1 MEIYKKHQ
9 LIASV
14 SVALFIVYTAFILL
28 AMNQS
33 VYKRCVKDYKPI
45 TAEGVTVSEFE
56 AVLCFEQLSESFRRF
71 FHKTD
76 EFGADTLTG
85 ANIKKIAGLKGY
97 YRMAWVIAIISFVM
111 MINSFSILS
120 KRRLYKPFNYGS
132 ILAGGLTAL
141 HWLILMKA
149 KRPVLAGVR
158 AMILHENYDYFAD
171 GDLLKTMIPPEY
183 ARSMLLHYLL
193 LVFILSLLM
202 IGIRLFIL
210 YKGRPH
216 RF

>member
-9 LIASV
+9 LIASI

-33 VYKRCVKDYKPI
+33 VYKRCVKDYKPV

-76 EFGADTLTG
+76 EFGAYTLTDK
-85 ANIKKIAGLKGY
+85 NIKKIAGLKGY

-120 KRRLYKPFNYGS
+120 KRRLYKPFYYGS

>member
-56 AVLCFEQLSESFRRF
+56 AVLCFEQLSESFQRF

-76 EFGADTLTG
+76 EFGAYTLTG
-85 ANIKKIAGLKGY
+85 TNIKKIAGLKGY

-120 KRRLYKPFNYGS
+120 KRRLYKPFYYGS

>member
-14 SVALFIVYTAFILL
+14 RVALFIVYTAFILL

-76 EFGADTLTG
+76 EFGAYTLTG
-85 ANIKKIAGLKGY
+85 TNIKKIAGLKGY

>member
-1 MEIYKKHQ
+1 MIEGMSTLRGRGMPRRCLKAQFSSHSAPSTGVRLYRWSLRQ
-9 LIASV
+9 
-14 SVALFIVYTAFILL
+14 AFPAIMP
-28 AMNQS
+28 ATSGGN
-33 VYKRCVKDYKPI
+33 
-45 TAEGVTVSEFE
+45 
-56 AVLCFEQLSESFRRF
+56 
-71 FHKTD
+71 
-76 EFGADTLTG
+76 DTLTG
-85 ANIKKIAGLKGY
+85 TNIKKIAGLKGY

>member
-1 MEIYKKHQ
+1 
-9 LIASV
+9 
-14 SVALFIVYTAFILL
+14 
-28 AMNQS
+28 MNQS

-76 EFGADTLTG
+76 EFGAYTLTG

-111 MINSFSILS
+111 MIKSFSILS